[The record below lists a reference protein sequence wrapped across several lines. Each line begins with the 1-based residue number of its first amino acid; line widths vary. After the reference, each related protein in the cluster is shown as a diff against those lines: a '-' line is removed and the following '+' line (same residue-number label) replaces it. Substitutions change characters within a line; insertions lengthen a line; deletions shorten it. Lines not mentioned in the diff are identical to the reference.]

1 MREPD
6 VTLTDYVLA
15 VECALFAGWLLLRS
29 GAGTALCSWFAVFF
43 AGASSASLF
52 GGTVHGL
59 FPEEQSAGHRILWPA
74 TLLAIGVATLAGW
87 SIGARLVRSP
97 AVARWVR
104 VLAWVQL
111 CLYGAAVL
119 LLTDSFALAVANY
132 VPAALF
138 LLGALVL
145 THKRSGHP
153 GLGLASWGIVLS
165 FCAAAIQQLELGVH
179 PVYLSHNAVYHV
191 VQAVAFAL
199 IFLGARDL
207 LGEAVGARRP
217 AC

>member
-15 VECALFAGWLLLRS
+15 VECALFAGWLLLRGGT
-29 GAGTALCSWFAVFF
+29 GAALRSWLAIFF
-43 AGASSASLF
+43 AAAAAASLL

-59 FPEEQSAGHRILWPA
+59 FPDEQSLGHRILWPA
-74 TLLAIGVATLAGW
+74 TLLAIGAATLAGW
-87 SIGARLVRSP
+87 SIGAYLIQRP
-97 AVARWVR
+97 AIARGIR
-104 VLAWVQL
+104 VLAWLQL
-111 CLYGAAVL
+111 GLYSAAVL
-119 LLTDSFALAVANY
+119 LVTDAFALAVANY
-132 VPAALF
+132 APAALF
-138 LLGALVL
+138 LLAAFVL
-145 THKRSGHP
+145 AHRRSGHP
-153 GLGLASWGIVLS
+153 GLGLASWGLVVS
-165 FCAAAIQQLELGVH
+165 FVAAAIQQLGLGVH

-207 LGEAVGARRP
+207 LGERLSARRP